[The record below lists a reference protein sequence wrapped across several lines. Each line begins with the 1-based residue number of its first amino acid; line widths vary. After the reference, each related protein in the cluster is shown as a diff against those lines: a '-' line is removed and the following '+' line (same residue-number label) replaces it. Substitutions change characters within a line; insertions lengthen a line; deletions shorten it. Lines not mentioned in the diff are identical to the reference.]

1 MATGAHGCAP
11 WASIFCPPGLC
22 AKYSVCGLPQCGAG
36 NSARGR
42 LSAGWTAGADGLLE
56 KGQFLYRVVLPVSRP
71 ERGAAQY
78 SACGNQGIAEFH
90 CVALSVASEVIACLA
105 ACFRIDR
112 NACQSTEQV
121 VEGVLFRRARPGPKL
136 GGADRRI
143 QDGNVGA
150 AQLGPSGDQIR
161 VSPARHLNE
170 DIGIDQH
177 THFAVSLSRRSPRRS
192 LRTISTA
199 SGVPAAC
206 LRIPTNACMAFI
218 RWPRFPR

>member
-1 MATGAHGCAP
+1 MSLFAGRDDSAAARFYPAGPRGSGGPARIGCP
-11 WASIFCPPGLC
+11 TSNQPGL
-22 AKYSVCGLPQCGAG
+22 SEL
-36 NSARGR
+36 R
-42 LSAGWTAGADGLLE
+42 TDGLLE
-56 KGQFLYRVVLPVSRP
+56 KGQFLHRVVLPVSRP
-71 ERGAAQY
+71 ERGAAQH
-78 SACGNQGIAEFH
+78 SACGNQGIVEFH
-90 CVALSVASEVIACLA
+90 CVALSVASEVVACLA

-161 VSPARHLNE
+161 VSPARHLSE
-170 DIGIDQH
+170 DIGIDQDA
-177 THFAVSLSRRSPRRS
+177 HFAVSLSSRSPRRR

-199 SGVPAAC
+199 SGVSEAR
-206 LRIPTNACMAFI
+206 LRIPTNACIAFI
-218 RWPRFPR
+218 RWPWFPR